1 MPKKSKARPGPE
13 EKRLALP
20 GPWMSNVKRAL
31 AKKRPK
37 RGWPKP
43 KKTS

>member
-1 MPKKSKARPGPE
+1 VPRKHKTQPGPDAD
-13 EKRLALP
+13 RLSLP
-20 GPWMSNVKRAL
+20 GNWKANVKRAL